1 MTSTKQEPVVCRRE
15 RQASGQCD
23 CRRFECPVYVPP
35 AAAQRKPMTD
45 EHIDKLWVQH
55 IPSGM
60 NGTEWRR
67 RFVRFLEAAHGIKE
81 NA

>member
-1 MTSTKQEPVVCRRE
+1 
-15 RQASGQCD
+15 
-23 CRRFECPVYVPP
+23 
-35 AAAQRKPMTD
+35 MTD